1 MSFFSAQRAE
11 PCRYSFAF
19 ELLDVTT
26 FATATPSRPTVA
38 VTMPMLPARMISSG
52 YWLYHFADQF
62 RIDQGAYTC
71 PRLAP
76 RLA

>member
-26 FATATPSRPTVA
+26 FATATPSRPTVE
-38 VTMPMLPARMISSG
+38 TSMPMLPA
-52 YWLYHFADQF
+52 A
-62 RIDQGAYTC
+62 
-71 PRLAP
+71 
-76 RLA
+76 

>member
-26 FATATPSRPTVA
+26 FATATPSRPTVE
-38 VTMPMLPARMISSG
+38 TSIPMLPAFMISSV
-52 YWLYHFADQF
+52 YWLYHLYVQC
-62 RIDQGAYTC
+62 RIDQGAYTWPTLG
-71 PRLAP
+71 PRVA
-76 RLA
+76 